1 MNFKPQTEQEIIE
14 SKLWPKA
21 DYDFEIVDAFDKNSK
36 TSGKPMIELKLKLSR
51 AGGSTRIISDYLLS
65 ETPEK
70 LLHVATALGLLD
82 RYKTGSLS
90 GDDFRGKRGKLK
102 LGIEK
107 DKKHVYPD
115 KNVVLDYVC
124 ASGPVD
130 VKTGGLLSFKT

>member
-51 AGGSTRIISDYLLS
+51 AGGSTRIISDYLLV

-70 LLHVATALGLLD
+70 LLHAATAVGLLD
-82 RYKTGSLS
+82 KYKTGSLS
-90 GDDFRGKRGKLK
+90 GEDFRGKRGKLK
-102 LGIEK
+102 LAIEK

-115 KNVVLDYVC
+115 KNTVLDYVC
-124 ASGPVD
+124 ASQRVE
-130 VKTGGLLSFKT
+130 VKTGGLLSFK

>member
-36 TSGKPMIELKLKLSR
+36 KSGKPMIELKLRLSR
-51 AGGSTRIISDYLLS
+51 AGSTRIISDYLLV

-70 LLHVATALGLLD
+70 LLHAATALGLLD
-82 RYKTGSLS
+82 KYKTGNLS

-102 LGIEK
+102 LAIEK

-115 KNVVLDYVC
+115 KNVVADYVC
-124 ASGPVD
+124 ASQPVEL
-130 VKTGGLLSFKT
+130 KTGGLLSFK